1 MPERLTHTDL
11 LSPSSHFEFVQG
23 DGTEPPAMSGEWGE
37 TTQLDNSNEMIRIS
51 ADLVEKMID
60 LSGEN
65 SINRSRIEMEL
76 GQLGGTLNE
85 MELAIKRLADQLRRM
100 EGELESQII
109 AKHGSEN
116 SRYADFDPLEMDQ
129 YSSLNQLSKSLAE
142 SASDLVDFKSTLA
155 EKIRD
160 AEGLLLQQS
169 RIQAE
174 IQESLMRTRL
184 VPFSR
189 LLPRL
194 QRIVRQTS
202 STLNRPTELVVHNT
216 EGELDRT
223 ILERLVTP
231 FEHMLRNAVDHG
243 IEDPAQR
250 LAAHKPEVGKI
261 ELNISRQGT
270 DVVVTF
276 C

>member
-1 MPERLTHTDL
+1 MDPVF
-11 LSPSSHFEFVQG
+11 SP
-23 DGTEPPAMSGEWGE
+23 
-37 TTQLDNSNEMIRIS
+37 
-51 ADLVEKMID
+51 
-60 LSGEN
+60 
-65 SINRSRIEMEL
+65 
-76 GQLGGTLNE
+76 
-85 MELAIKRLADQLRRM
+85 
-100 EGELESQII
+100 
-109 AKHGSEN
+109 
-116 SRYADFDPLEMDQ
+116 
-129 YSSLNQLSKSLAE
+129 SLNQLSKSLAE

-155 EKIRD
+155 DKIRD
-160 AEGLLLQQS
+160 TEGLLLQQS

-202 STLNRPTELVVHNT
+202 STLNRPTELVVYNT

-250 LAAHKPEVGKI
+250 AAA
-261 ELNISRQGT
+261 
-270 DVVVTF
+270 
-276 C
+276 